1 MNSKEDIKGTELLDM
16 LEQSDN
22 PALSD
27 FEALLSDERSAEDA
41 RLILEYRLAKAKSC
55 RTIDTDREWKNFAQ
69 RIQETKKPASL
80 YNIRNAFYA
89 VATVAAAV

>member
-1 MNSKEDIKGTELLDM
+1 MNKQNMNSKEDIKGTELLDM

-41 RLILEYRLAKAKSC
+41 RLILEYRLAKFDSNASMPSSC
-55 RTIDTDREWKNFAQ
+55 FGNCVKT
-69 RIQETKKPASL
+69 
-80 YNIRNAFYA
+80 NATNTTA
-89 VATVAAAV
+89 ATEATA

>member
-1 MNSKEDIKGTELLDM
+1 MNKQNMNSKEDIKGTELLDM

-41 RLILEYRLAKAKSC
+41 RIILEYRLAKARVAGS
-55 RTIDTDREWKNFAQ
+55 NPVS
-69 RIQETKKPASL
+69 PAK
-80 YNIRNAFYA
+80 YICE
-89 VATVAAAV
+89 